1 MNKGILKNT
10 KAGWFVLYQVMRDE
24 IISGYDSI
32 QLHPDSQTWMDGYNL
47 YEGKEVEFEVRVYP
61 SGTRYA
67 KTIHEDDL
75 GCSYPDCICQG
86 DEITDCKNRTP
97 KQRQTMNK
105 AQTPDQ
111 VVLGDKTALVEN
123 IFHQGLK
130 KTSMQELFNNLE
142 SIDIKVPIGVKKV
155 FLDKE
160 EEQIADA
167 FYSGY
172 EDRDLFQ
179 HGHDYYNKTYGKL

>member
-1 MNKGILKNT
+1 M
-10 KAGWFVLYQVMRDE
+10 
-24 IISGYDSI
+24 
-32 QLHPDSQTWMDGYNL
+32 
-47 YEGKEVEFEVRVYP
+47 
-61 SGTRYA
+61 
-67 KTIHEDDL
+67 
-75 GCSYPDCICQG
+75 
-86 DEITDCKNRTP
+86 
-97 KQRQTMNK
+97 
-105 AQTPDQ
+105 
-111 VVLGDKTALVEN
+111 EN
-123 IFHQGLK
+123 K

>member
-1 MNKGILKNT
+1 M
-10 KAGWFVLYQVMRDE
+10 
-24 IISGYDSI
+24 S
-32 QLHPDSQTWMDGYNL
+32 
-47 YEGKEVEFEVRVYP
+47 KE
-61 SGTRYA
+61 
-67 KTIHEDDL
+67 
-75 GCSYPDCICQG
+75 
-86 DEITDCKNRTP
+86 
-97 KQRQTMNK
+97 
-105 AQTPDQ
+105 QTPDQ

-172 EDRDLFQ
+172 EDSDLFQ